1 MVGMSLS
8 LRYDAKVMMN
18 ILAIWSLMSLA
29 FAGADPDEHR
39 PVKEGHLRYDG
50 VQVQVGKVYEAFLIR
65 FVERDEVYL
74 SPSRYRVA
82 YTADALQCR
91 NSADFPISAAGSWWT
106 VTFEVHAV
114 HETAVEEP
122 VGSGNWG
129 WRHAIDCTIQSLVPA
144 L

>member
-1 MVGMSLS
+1 MSLS
-8 LRYDAKVMMN
+8 LHYDGKVMMF
-18 ILAIWSLMSLA
+18 LLVTLLLGLPAS
-29 FAGADPDEHR
+29 AGADPDEHR

-65 FVERDEVYL
+65 FVDRDEVYL

-91 NSADFPISAAGSWWT
+91 NADAFPISGAGDWWT
-106 VTFEVHAV
+106 VTFAVHAV

-122 VGSGNWG
+122 AGSGTWG
-129 WRHAIDCTIQSLVPA
+129 WRHAIDCTIESLVRA
-144 L
+144 Q